1 MAGSRLYGDNDYGPS
16 GGFSPVNFGLNGL
29 QSPPEDH
36 DRGQDLQ
43 LFCFRAVDAQRE
55 TGRVKQKHVD
65 ARF

>member
-1 MAGSRLYGDNDYGPS
+1 M
-16 GGFSPVNFGLNGL
+16 NFELNGL
-29 QSPPEDH
+29 QSLPEDH